1 MDFAKF
7 LRNPFFIEKLST
19 TASVFCSG
27 NECWCKRCG
36 PIDAN
41 RNCLINGENLNLF
54 TIYLINTMKELTILS
69 TLILHVV
76 IKLAVYCS
84 TRWPLLFSNILDT
97 LLSQSCNWLIK
108 LLKMFFIIITFFTFL
123 NRESSYF
130 SYKKPSHL
138 GLFQLEVGGGE
149 SFGFFR
155 VWWSWWIFFGWW
167 QVVVGGGWCWHSL
180 F

>member
-1 MDFAKF
+1 MKVSLPLKQRVSKQLCLSLVLSKIAGCRLGILFKRGSVRYGCFLVDFAKF

-84 TRWPLLFSNILDT
+84 TR
-97 LLSQSCNWLIK
+97 
-108 LLKMFFIIITFFTFL
+108 
-123 NRESSYF
+123 
-130 SYKKPSHL
+130 
-138 GLFQLEVGGGE
+138 
-149 SFGFFR
+149 
-155 VWWSWWIFFGWW
+155 
-167 QVVVGGGWCWHSL
+167 
-180 F
+180 